1 MNDKHEAIDKKTIWQ
16 DNFITS
22 ARYEMSSLEKN
33 ILYCVLSQV
42 KANTPKDYIY
52 KVSAKD
58 IGRNGENLNYENIR
72 KATEKLL
79 SRVLEGR
86 LPNGNMLQV
95 NFISHA
101 EYLTNQGVIQIGIS
115 PMMLPFLIDL
125 KANFT
130 TFDLETA
137 LSLKS
142 IYSKRIYELLSM
154 YKNFDNKTFVRDV
167 KDFKRSLD
175 IINAKTGKDKYET
188 FSLLKKNVLD
198 VALNEINSSTDINF
212 SYVPIAGSKQ
222 GKGRKPIEKLEFTVK
237 SLVPRKT
244 VSYDKVEAM
253 PLLNRLI
260 NDYKLRQDQ
269 AAQVLNTF
277 SFAEINKEL
286 YDIQLEVLSKKVRGN
301 LGAYTAVRFKLSIK

>member
-1 MNDKHEAIDKKTIWQ
+1 MNNKHEAIDKKTIWQ

-22 ARYEMSSLEKN
+22 GRYEMSSLEKN
-33 ILYCVLSQV
+33 ILYSVLFQV
-42 KANTPKDYIY
+42 KKNNPIDYIY
-52 KVSAKD
+52 KVSAKEVT
-58 IGRNGENLNYENIR
+58 GNGENVNYENIR

-101 EYLTNQGVIQIGIS
+101 EYLDHQGVIQIGVS
-115 PMMLPFLIDL
+115 PMILPFLIDL

-130 TFDLETA
+130 TFDLEIA

-175 IINAKTGKDKYET
+175 IIDAKTGKDKYET

-198 VALNEINSSTDINF
+198 VALNEINNSTDINF
-212 SYVPIAGSKQ
+212 SYVPIEGYKQ
-222 GKGRKPIEKLEFTVK
+222 GKGRKPIEKIEFTVK

-244 VSYDKVEAM
+244 ISYDKVEAM
-253 PLLNRLI
+253 PLLNKLI

-277 SFAEINKEL
+277 SFAEIKKEL
-286 YDIQLEVLSKKVRGN
+286 YEIQLEILNKKVRGN
-301 LGAYTAVRFKLSIK
+301 LGAYTAVRFKLPIK

>member
-1 MNDKHEAIDKKTIWQ
+1 MNNKDEAIDKKTIWQ

-22 ARYEMSSLEKN
+22 GRYEMSSLEKN

-42 KANTPKDYIY
+42 KPTTPKDYIY
-52 KVSAKD
+52 KVSARD
-58 IGRNGENLNYENIR
+58 IGRNGENVNYENIR

-125 KANFT
+125 SKNFT

-167 KDFKRSLD
+167 KDFKLSLD
-175 IINAKTGKDKYET
+175 IIDAKTGKDKYET

-198 VALNEINSSTDINF
+198 VALSEINNSTDINF
-212 SYVPIAGSKQ
+212 SYVPIVGSKQ
-222 GKGRKPIEKLEFTVK
+222 GKGRKPVEKIEFKVK

-244 VSYDKVEAM
+244 VSYDVEEAK
-253 PLLNRLI
+253 PLLTRLTT
-260 NDYKLRQDQ
+260 DYKLRQDQ

-286 YDIQLEVLSKKVRGN
+286 YAIHLAVLDKKVRN
-301 LGAYTAVRFKLSIK
+301 LGAFTANQFKLPIR

>member
-1 MNDKHEAIDKKTIWQ
+1 MNNKHEAIDKKTIWQ

-22 ARYEMSSLEKN
+22 GRYEMSSLEKN

-42 KANTPKDYIY
+42 KATTPKDYIY

-58 IGRNGENLNYENIR
+58 IGNGENPNYENIR

-101 EYLTNQGVIQIGIS
+101 EYVTNQGIIQIGIS
-115 PMMLPFLIDL
+115 PMMFPFLIDL

-130 TFDLETA
+130 TFDLEAA
-137 LSLKS
+137 LSLRS

-175 IINAKTGKDKYET
+175 IIHAKTGKDKNET

-212 SYVPIAGSKQ
+212 SYVPIEGSKQ
-222 GKGRKPIEKLEFTVK
+222 GKGRKPIEKIEFTVK

-244 VSYDKVEAM
+244 ISYDKVEAM
-253 PLLNRLI
+253 PLLNKLI
-260 NDYKLRQDQ
+260 NEYKLRQDQ

-277 SFAEINKEL
+277 SFAEIHKEL
-286 YDIQLEVLSKKVRGN
+286 YAIHLSVLNKEVRN
-301 LGAYTAVRFKLSIK
+301 LGAFTANRFKLPIK